1 MRGFGASRP
10 PKPPA
15 AQQRLSSPGSSP
27 ALQLRGRNL
36 AQAKCGGP
44 ISEDTHGAW
53 SPHTVEIQAED
64 GEVFALR
71 PCGEVLALKPKDTA
85 RQALP
90 SLQEVLLEREMKTVK
105 TVKAPDAA
113 GRHTT
118 ETTKTTE
125 TGKELPDPPTDRADA
140 RARPSPGRPRKAACA
155 GSTDIAAVPEA
166 LAAAVAQLVDAANV
180 VAAAARKTD
189 KTQPLDGDAERPK
202 STPSKPP
209 LMSGPKVA
217 ASPGKGPL
225 SKGLAEPRTPER
237 LARRSQ
243 SAAPA
248 EARGGALR
256 EAPRPC
262 QRVKSSSESPG
273 ARARNSLMSKY
284 ADLDHVLVL
293 PSEAM
298 QWCRGRFEE
307 DKSPQAPEAVSSESS
322 LKDDL
327 QEVLA
332 NALSPQRTIRIEAM
346 GSSASQADNATA
358 SMPNDA
364 SCDSLATRLAQ
375 LSPQQRLAL
384 QELLKVAEFE
394 GKITLR

>member
-105 TVKAPDAA
+105 TVKPPDAA
-113 GRHTT
+113 GRH
-118 ETTKTTE
+118 TTKTTE

-217 ASPGKGPL
+217 AWPGKGPL

-293 PSEAM
+293 PPEAM
-298 QWCRGRFEE
+298 QWSRGRSEE

-332 NALSPQRTIRIEAM
+332 NALSPQRKSGSEEARRCARTDFKLQTLYDYTPM
-346 GSSASQADNATA
+346 LQGPFGAQGQCSETKKLQNNMVQKLLTVHIPNAP
-358 SMPNDA
+358 S
-364 SCDSLATRLAQ
+364 R
-375 LSPQQRLAL
+375 
-384 QELLKVAEFE
+384 
-394 GKITLR
+394 

>member
-10 PKPPA
+10 PKPPV
-15 AQQRLSSPGSSP
+15 QQRLASPGSSP

-64 GEVFALR
+64 GEVYALR
-71 PCGEVLALKPKDTA
+71 PCGEVLAKPKDTA

-90 SLQEVLLEREMKTVK
+90 SLQEVLLDRETRTVRTVRSLPETTTTETVK
-105 TVKAPDAA
+105 T
-113 GRHTT
+113 
-118 ETTKTTE
+118 
-125 TGKELPDPPTDRADA
+125 ELPERPDPLDRDA
-140 RARPSPGRPRKAACA
+140 WARPSACRPRKTASPGA
-155 GSTDIAAVPEA
+155 GSSDIAAIPEA

-189 KTQPLDGDAERPK
+189 KTQPLDGDAEPPK

-209 LMSGPKVA
+209 LMGGPKAV
-217 ASPGKGPL
+217 ASPGKPL
-225 SKGLAEPRTPER
+225 CKGLAEPRTPER
-237 LARRSQ
+237 LARRSH

-256 EAPRPC
+256 EAPRN
-262 QRVKSSSESPG
+262 RVKSSSESPG

-284 ADLDHVLVL
+284 ADLGHVLVL
-293 PSEAM
+293 PPEAM
-298 QWCRGRFEE
+298 QWSKGHFEE
-307 DKSPQAPEAVSSESS
+307 DKSPQAPEAVSSGST

-327 QEVLA
+327 EEVLA

-346 GSSASQADNATA
+346 GSGGSQAENATA
-358 SMPNDA
+358 SLPNDA
-364 SCDSLATRLAQ
+364 SCDSLATRLA
-375 LSPQQRLAL
+375 
-384 QELLKVAEFE
+384 
-394 GKITLR
+394 